1 MLRLSTLGGLSL
13 VGDAGPLTGAAQ
25 QRRRLALLSALAVAG
40 DRGMS
45 RDRLLAL
52 LWPEQDTASGRQALS
67 QALYALRR
75 ATAADTLVHGVGSEE
90 LRLNATAITS
100 DVADFVA
107 AVARGALEEAAAHYA
122 GAFLD
127 GVHLSGEEGAF
138 ERWVDDNRM
147 RLGMLAERVFETLAT
162 NAESRGDHA
171 AAARWWRRL
180 TECDP
185 LRTRA
190 TTGLM
195 QALAASGDRVGALRH
210 AEMYE
215 RRVRDELD
223 APPSAR
229 VTTLAD
235 RLRAEGAGGDVPGLV
250 GGRYAIEGEIG
261 RGSAAVVLL
270 ARDVKHDRPVA
281 LKVLRPELTAA
292 IDHERM
298 MFEIR
303 VTAQLQ
309 HPHILPLH
317 DSGEYE
323 GQAFYV
329 MPYVA
334 GDTLRARLR
343 RDGTLPVALA
353 VRIAR
358 QVADALEHAHRRG
371 LVHRDVKPENILL
384 TGDVGGDPHAIVA
397 DFGIVHLVEG
407 SSERLTNHHIA
418 LGTPAYMSP
427 EQIAGAVDLDGRSDI
442 FALGCVLYEML
453 GGRPPWI
460 GVTAQT
466 VLARRVADAPPAL
479 RSLRADVSPAL
490 EEAVQRAL
498 APDRAARFGSAADF
512 AHALSESDAQ
522 AMPLRALSIPA
533 PPTELVGRDRE
544 RVAATALLVRP
555 DVRLITLTGAGG
567 SGKTSLALQMA
578 ADASTAFEKMA
589 FVDLAPVTDPT
600 LVPTAIAAALGV
612 RDRQDSSVLDAV
624 AAAIGTRRMLLLLDN
639 MEQVV
644 GAAADVARLLASSPK
659 LTVLATSRMRLR
671 VRGEHEFF
679 VGPLDLP
686 DLERITTTEELA
698 AVPAVELFARRASE
712 ARPDVIIDDATLRA
726 VAEICVRLD
735 GLPLAIE
742 LAAARTRLLSPRAI
756 LARLEERRL
765 DFLAGGA
772 RDLPARQRTL
782 RGAIAWSYDLL
793 GVREQAA
800 LRALGVFSG
809 PFSVP
814 AARTVLVAEEDEA
827 LGLVQALS
835 DASLLR
841 HAGEDDEGPRL
852 AVLETIREFAL
863 ERLRDVGEEA
873 AARDRHL
880 THYLTLAEESAPS
893 LTGPSQADAF
903 ARLEHDR
910 ANLSG
915 ALEWAANRAA
925 VGDAELLA
933 RLARALWRAWLYA
946 GRWVEG
952 REWLRRALA
961 RAEPASAARAEL
973 LAAAASLA
981 QNQGD
986 YQDAFNHVEQALGT
1000 WRALGDRAGEAR
1012 ALTSLGWLAWRGS
1025 RFAEGRRLTEQSLE
1039 LHRVL
1044 GDERGAA
1051 QALSNIGWILSF
1063 EGRYAEGARLLG
1075 ESLGIRRRLGDRRD
1089 IAFTL
1094 TALAWASALDGQFVR
1109 AESYV
1114 SEALDVLRAI
1124 GDRQLYAFATWGA
1137 AEIALFQEQP
1147 AVAREMMEQVSVPTF
1162 RDMGDR
1168 WGLYVSLGV
1177 LGDAW
1182 LSEGRLAEARVAYE
1196 ESDAIARAI
1205 GDRFG
1210 LATSRARFAIL
1221 AAAERDPA
1229 AAEAHARAAEQ
1240 AMADIEGAL
1249 PPRMASQLRPIRS
1262 VDGVKLP

>member
-13 VGDAGPLTGAAQ
+13 TGDAGPLTGAAQ
-25 QRRRLALLSALAVAG
+25 QRRRLALLSALAIAG

-75 ATAADTLVHGVGSEE
+75 ATGAESLVHGVGAEE
-90 LRLNATAITS
+90 LRLNPEAISS
-100 DVADFVA
+100 DVADFEA
-107 AVARGALEEAAAHYA
+107 AVARGALEEAAAHYT
-122 GAFLD
+122 GLFLD

-162 NAESRGDHA
+162 TAESRGDHD

-185 LRTRA
+185 LRTRGA
-190 TTGLM
+190 TGLM
-195 QALAASGDRVGALRH
+195 QALVASGDRAGALRH
-210 AEMYE
+210 AELYE
-215 RRVRDELD
+215 RRVRDDLD
-223 APPSAR
+223 APPSPR

-235 RLRAEGAGGDVPGLV
+235 RLRAETAAGDAPGLV
-250 GGRYAIEGEIG
+250 AGRYAIERELGH
-261 RGSAAVVLL
+261 GSAAVVLL

-292 IDHERM
+292 IDRERM
-298 MFEIR
+298 TFEIR
-303 VTAQLQ
+303 VMAQLQ

-317 DSGEYE
+317 DSGEYA

-343 RDGTLPVALA
+343 HDGMLSVSLA
-353 VRIAR
+353 VRVAR

-407 SSERLTNHHIA
+407 SSQRLTPHHFA

-427 EQIAGAVDLDGRSDI
+427 EQIAGEADIDGRSDI

-453 GGRPPWI
+453 AGRPPWI
-460 GVTAQT
+460 GITPQT
-466 VLARRVADAPPAL
+466 VLTRRLTEMPPTL
-479 RSLRADVSPAL
+479 RSLRADVPAAL

-498 APDRAARFGSAADF
+498 VPDRTGRFASAAEF
-512 AHALSESDAQ
+512 ARALESDAG
-522 AMPLRALSIPA
+522 AMPHRARGVPA
-533 PPTELVGRDRE
+533 PPTDLVGRDRE
-544 RVAATALLVRP
+544 RAAATALLVRP

-567 SGKTSLALQMA
+567 SGKTSLALQVA
-578 ADASTAFEKMA
+578 ADAAAVFEASAFA
-589 FVDLAPVTDPT
+589 DLAPVTDPA
-600 LVPTAIAAALGV
+600 LVPAAIAAALGV
-612 RDRQDSSVLDAV
+612 RDRQDTSVLDAV
-624 AAAIGTRRMLLLLDN
+624 AATIGTRRMLLLIDN
-639 MEQVV
+639 MEQVI
-644 GAAADVARLLASSPK
+644 GAASDVARLLAASPK
-659 LTVLATSRMRLR
+659 LSVLATSRVRLR
-671 VRGEHEFF
+671 IRGEHEFF

-686 DLERITTTEELA
+686 DLTRATTTEALA
-698 AVPAVELFARRASE
+698 AVPAVELFVRRARE
-712 ARPDVIIDDATLRA
+712 ARPDVAVDDTTLRA

-756 LARLEERRL
+756 LTRLEERRL
-765 DFLAGGA
+765 DFLAEGA

-782 RGAIAWSYDLL
+782 RGTIAWSYDLL
-793 GVREQAA
+793 GAGEQAV
-800 LRALGVFSG
+800 LRTLGVFAG
-809 PFSVP
+809 PFSID
-814 AARTVLVAEEDEA
+814 AACAVLGAEVDEA
-827 LGLVQALS
+827 LALVQVLS
-835 DASLLR
+835 DASLVR
-841 HAGEDDEGPRL
+841 HVGEDDEGPRVTL
-852 AVLETIREFAL
+852 LETIREFAL
-863 ERLRDVGEEA
+863 ERLREVGAEA

-880 THYLTLAEESAPS
+880 AHYLALVERVAPA
-893 LTGPSQADAF
+893 LTGPSQAEAI
-903 ARLEHDR
+903 ARLER
-910 ANLSG
+910 ERGNLIG
-915 ALEWAANRAA
+915 ALEWAANRAGN
-925 VGDAELLA
+925 GDAEPLA
-933 RLARALWRAWLYA
+933 RLARALWRAWLHA
-946 GRWVEG
+946 GHWAEG

-961 RAEPASAARAEL
+961 HAEPLGASRAEL
-973 LAAAASLA
+973 LAAVASLA

-986 YQDAFNHVEQALGT
+986 YEDAFAHAEQAIAC

-1012 ALTSLGWLAWRGS
+1012 ALTSLGWLAWRRS
-1025 RFAEGRRLTEQSLE
+1025 RFAEGRRLSEQSLE
-1039 LHRVL
+1039 LRREL

-1051 QALSNIGWILSF
+1051 QTLSNIGWIVLF
-1063 EGRYAEGARLLG
+1063 EGRYDEGARLLT
-1075 ESLGIRRRLGDRRD
+1075 ESLTIRRRLGDRRD

-1094 TALAWASALDGQFVR
+1094 TALAWGSALGGDLDR

-1114 SEALDVLRAI
+1114 TEALDLLRTI
-1124 GDRQLYAFATWGA
+1124 GDRQLYAFATRGA
-1137 AEIALFQEQP
+1137 AEIALFRGQP
-1147 AVAREMMEQVSVPTF
+1147 AVARAMMEQVGVPTF

-1168 WGLYVSLGV
+1168 WGLYVALGV
-1177 LGDAW
+1177 IGDAL
-1182 LSEGRLAEARVAYE
+1182 LSERRLAEARVAYD
-1196 ESDAIARAI
+1196 ESDAIARAL

-1210 LATSRARFAIL
+1210 VATSRARFALL
-1221 AAAERDPA
+1221 AAAEGDTS
-1229 AAEAHARAAEQ
+1229 AAESHARASEQGMAEVG
-1240 AMADIEGAL
+1240 GAL
-1249 PPRMASQLRPIRS
+1249 SPWIASRLPISGPSFR
-1262 VDGVKLP
+1262 G

>member
-1 MLRLSTLGGLSL
+1 MLRLSTFGGLSL
-13 VGDAGPLTGAAQ
+13 TGDAGPLTGAAQ

-75 ATAADTLVHGVGSEE
+75 ATGADALVHGVGAEE
-90 LRLNATAITS
+90 LRLNPDAISS
-100 DVADFVA
+100 DVAEFES
-107 AVARGALEEAAAHYA
+107 AVARGTLEEAAAHYT

-127 GVHLSGEEGAF
+127 GVHLSGEDGAF

-162 NAESRGDHA
+162 TAESRGDHA

-195 QALAASGDRVGALRH
+195 QALAASGDRAGALRH
-210 AEMYE
+210 AELYE

-223 APPSAR
+223 APPSTR
-229 VTTLAD
+229 VTALAD
-235 RLRAEGAGGDVPGLV
+235 RLRAEAPDAGSPGLIA
-250 GGRYAIEGEIG
+250 GRYSIERELGH
-261 RGSAAVVLL
+261 GSAAVVLL
-270 ARDVKHDRPVA
+270 ARDIKHDRPVA

-292 IDHERM
+292 IDRERM

-303 VTAQLQ
+303 VMAQLQ

-317 DSGEYE
+317 DSGEYD

-343 RDGTLPVALA
+343 HDGMLSVSLA

-371 LVHRDVKPENILL
+371 LVHRDIKPENILL
-384 TGDVGGDPHAIVA
+384 TGETDGDPHAIVA
-397 DFGIVHLVEG
+397 DFGIVHLVAD
-407 SSERLTNHHIA
+407 SAERLTSHHIT

-427 EQIAGAVDLDGRSDI
+427 EQIAGEAGLDARSDV

-453 GGRPPWI
+453 AGRPPWI
-460 GVTAQT
+460 GITAHT
-466 VLARRVADAPPAL
+466 VLARRLTEPPPAL
-479 RSLRADVSPAL
+479 RSIRPDVSAGL
-490 EEAVQRAL
+490 EGAVLRAL
-498 APDRAARFGSAADF
+498 APDRASRFANAADF
-512 AHALSESDAQ
+512 ARALAESLTQ
-522 AMPLRALSIPA
+522 ATPLRATTVPA
-533 PPTELVGRDRE
+533 PPTELIGRDRE
-544 RVAATALLVRP
+544 RATATALVVRP
-555 DVRLITLTGAGG
+555 DVRLVTLTGAGG
-567 SGKTSLALQMA
+567 SGKTSLALQVA
-578 ADASTAFEKMA
+578 ADAAGIFETTA

-600 LVPTAIAAALGV
+600 LVPSAIAAALGV

-624 AAAIGTRRMLLLLDN
+624 AATIGTRRMLLVIDN
-639 MEQVV
+639 VEQVI
-644 GAAADVARLLASSPK
+644 AAAPDVARLLSSSPK
-659 LTVLATSRMRLR
+659 LTVLATSRVRLR
-671 VRGEHEFF
+671 IRGEHEFF

-686 DLERITTTEELA
+686 DLTRVTSADALGA
-698 AVPAVELFARRASE
+698 APAVELFVRRARE
-712 ARPDVIIDDATLRA
+712 ARPELIGDGTTLRA

-765 DFLAGGA
+765 DLLADGA

-782 RGAIAWSYDLL
+782 RSAITWSYDLL
-793 GVREQAA
+793 STSEQAA
-800 LRALGVFSG
+800 LRTLGVFAG
-809 PFSVP
+809 PFYVD
-814 AARTVLVAEEDEA
+814 AARAVLGADEDAA
-827 LGLVQALS
+827 LALVQALS

-841 HAGEDDEGPRL
+841 HVGDDDEGPRL
-852 AVLETIREFAL
+852 ALLETIREFAR
-863 ERLRDVGEEA
+863 ERLAESGDGA
-873 AARDRHL
+873 SARDRHL
-880 THYLTLAEESAPS
+880 AHYLALAERVAPA
-893 LTGPSQADAF
+893 LTGPSQADAVVG
-903 ARLEHDR
+903 LER
-910 ANLSG
+910 ERGNLNG

-925 VGDAELLA
+925 NGDAELLA
-933 RLARALWRAWLYA
+933 RLVRALWRVWLYA
-946 GRWVEG
+946 GHWAEG
-952 REWLRRALA
+952 REWLRRSLA
-961 RAEPASAARAEL
+961 HTAPVDASRAEL
-973 LAAAASLA
+973 LAAVASLA

-986 YQDAFNHVEQALGT
+986 YEDAFVHVEQALAS
-1000 WRALGDRAGEAR
+1000 WRALGDRAGAAR
-1012 ALTSLGWLAWRGS
+1012 ALTSLGWLAWRRS
-1025 RFAEGRRLTEQSLE
+1025 RFAEARTLSERSLE
-1039 LHRVL
+1039 LHREL
-1044 GDERGAA
+1044 GNERGAA
-1051 QALSNIGWILSF
+1051 QALSNMGWTVLF
-1063 EGRYAEGARLLG
+1063 EGRYADGARLLT
-1075 ESLGIRRRLGDRRD
+1075 ESLTIRRRLGDRRD

-1094 TALAWASALDGQFVR
+1094 TALAWASALDGRFAP

-1114 SEALDVLRAI
+1114 SEALDVLRII
-1124 GDRQLYAFATWGA
+1124 GDRQLYAFATWAA
-1137 AEIALFQEQP
+1137 AEIALFREQP

-1162 RDMGDR
+1162 RDIGDR
-1168 WGLYVSLGV
+1168 WGLHASLSV
-1177 LGDAW
+1177 LGDAFVT
-1182 LSEGRLAEARVAYE
+1182 EGRLADARIAYE

-1210 LATSRARFAIL
+1210 VATSRARFALL
-1221 AAAERDPA
+1221 ASAEGDA
-1229 AAEAHARAAEQ
+1229 STAEADARVAEQ
-1240 AMADIEGAL
+1240 AMRELGGAVS
-1249 PPRMASQLRPIRS
+1249 PWIASRLMHIHS
-1262 VDGVKLP
+1262 VSGVGRR